1 MIRHTALLGKTV
13 TKVAWCGGSGSFLL
27 QDAIRA
33 GAQVYITGDFKYHE
47 FFDAE
52 NKIVIA
58 DVGHYESEQFTPEII
73 HSILQKKFSN
83 FALYFTQV
91 NTNPINYV

>member
-1 MIRHTALLGKTV
+1 MGKPV
-13 TKVAWCGGSGSFLL
+13 TRVAWCGGSGSFLL
-27 QDAIRA
+27 SDAIRA

-47 FFDAE
+47 FFDAD
-52 NKIVIA
+52 NRIVIA
-58 DVGHYESEQFTPEII
+58 DIGHYESEQFTPEII
-73 HSILQKKFSN
+73 HSLLQKKFSN